1 MWLHLQ
7 FSTLYVTMFKKRSD
21 TAAKSLHTDILEWT
35 AKPLLSNVWPPLATN
50 VPKIHTQHIWCFIHI
65 RYTIWSETSHF
76 VKTRMNCHTPNQY
89 LCSLACS
96 PNLPPACVYAVCLF
110 LVCAGLCS
118 PQIPF
123 PWSYHDWPIH
133 CAHQQLAPWF
143 TRSQPK
149 STQVHSSSFLL
160 SSMFFVTSTCH
171 AFCLVRVV
179 SITFYFA
186 QSFCTYTYLFWISRT
201 VFGQGIVVDAPPF
214 S

>member
-96 PNLPPACVYAVCLF
+96 PNLPPACVYGVPVSCLCRIVF
-110 LVCAGLCS
+110 PPDSLSLVIPWLTNPLCS
-118 PQIPF
+118 
-123 PWSYHDWPIH
+123 SAASSLIH
-133 CAHQQLAPWF
+133 
-143 TRSQPK
+143 PK
-149 STQVHSSSFLL
+149 STQVNPSSFFFI
-160 SSMFFVTSTCH
+160 SSFFNV
-171 AFCLVRVV
+171 FCDQYMPCL
-179 SITFYFA
+179 
-186 QSFCTYTYLFWISRT
+186 
-201 VFGQGIVVDAPPF
+201 
-214 S
+214 